1 MNLKGKTMGIV
12 LEAFLIGVAEVVL
25 NFSWASA
32 SLEDF
37 KKKIKVNVKAL
48 SSEIRFQSYWIGA
61 WALVFLK
68 APYVS
73 LACSQH

>member
-12 LEAFLIGVAEVVL
+12 LEGFLIGVAEVVL

-37 KKKIKVNVKAL
+37 KKKMKVNVKAL
-48 SSEIRFQSYWIGA
+48 SSEIRFQSY
-61 WALVFLK
+61 
-68 APYVS
+68 
-73 LACSQH
+73 